1 MQDIHNALILARH
14 EATLLHSEFLSILKL
29 FKCES
34 NHNRSGS
41 NIKCFF
47 LKIINYVRILMF
59 KKRVEE

>member
-1 MQDIHNALILARH
+1 MQDIHNALILERH

-47 LKIINYVRILMF
+47 LRL
-59 KKRVEE
+59 